1 MEVYKSVFGGLV
13 VKKIVSFL
21 IVGILLFFTTKGF
34 AEDLKIS
41 IKDAI
46 SIYNKSSRIVK
57 IYKSEQEAKQYLV
70 EKAKSLNLPSI
81 DLDVSYNFLN
91 DELKSKTPFGNL
103 PIMQDKYLKGQL
115 TLSHIIYDFGARDS
129 VIKKALLDKNIT
141 ALYLKKELNDGAMK
155 LSLIVNQIL
164 LAKKILDVYMEELN
178 YFKEQKKR
186 IEGFYSEGLVT
197 KNEVLQIDV
206 EISNTEQKILTAK
219 NNIVNLKEQ
228 LKVLL
233 NIKEDISVI
242 DYEFDDALAYKDKAI
257 YENRP
262 EVLIAQRLVMLKELE
277 LQGTEA
283 DRYPKFYGSTGLN
296 YEENKYRTSDQNFFV
311 SLGFKVNLFDGSRNL
326 SERLSLLKARQEF
339 EEKVRQTKDLVKL
352 DVVQAINDL
361 KTAKNKVEVSKQA
374 ITQAKEN
381 LTIEQGRYEEQLI
394 SVTDLIA
401 AALRLSRANLNYHD
415 AIYGHKNAYLR
426 LMWAKGEL
434 YKLGEEKN
442 KNE

>member
-1 MEVYKSVFGGLV
+1 M
-13 VKKIVSFL
+13 KKRSFFL
-21 IVGILLFFTTKGF
+21 IVAFLLFYTTKGF
-34 AEDLKIS
+34 AKDLKIS
-41 IKDAI
+41 VKDAI
-46 SIYNKSSRIVK
+46 SIFNKSSRVVK
-57 IYKSEQEAKQYLV
+57 IYKSEEETKLYLV
-70 EKAKSLNLPSI
+70 EKAKSLNLPSL

-91 DELKSKTPFGNL
+91 DEIRSKTPFGNL
-103 PIMQDKYLKGQL
+103 PVMQDKYLKGQL
-115 TLSHIIYDFGARDS
+115 ILSHIIYDFGARKS
-129 VIKKALLDKNIT
+129 VIERALLDKTIT

-155 LSLIVNQIL
+155 LSLIVNQVL
-164 LAKKILDVYMEELN
+164 LAEKILGVYLEELN

-186 IEGFYSEGLVT
+186 IEGFFSEGLVT

-219 NNIVNLKEQ
+219 NNIANLKEQ
-228 LKVLL
+228 LKVFL
-233 NIKEDISVI
+233 NIKEDVSVV
-242 DYEFDDALAYKDKAI
+242 DYEIDDTLAYKDNAF

-262 EVLIAQRLVMLKELE
+262 EVLIAQKLVVLKELE
-277 LQGTEA
+277 LQGSEA

-296 YEENKYRTSDQNFFV
+296 YEENKYRTSDQNFFL

-339 EEKVRQTKDLVKL
+339 IEKVMQTKDLVRL
-352 DVVQAINDL
+352 DLVQSINDL

-374 ITQAKEN
+374 IEQAKEN

-394 SVTDLIA
+394 SLTDLIA
-401 AALRLSRANLNYHD
+401 AALRLSRANLNYYD
-415 AIYGHKNAYLR
+415 AIYGYKNAYLR